1 MAQKI
6 SEIRQNLI
14 EIGDSNKTIYDNTKD
29 LKAALNAVRA
39 YGEATKTAIAQI
51 RYKQLTGSPTK
62 IEFLEED

>member
-1 MAQKI
+1 MSNKI
-6 SEIRQNLI
+6 SQVRKNLI
-14 EIGDSNKTIYDNTKD
+14 EIGDSNKAIYDNTKD

-39 YGEATKTAIAQI
+39 YGEATRTAIAQI